1 MSATDTDVM
10 LREWVTVH
18 RKPQPHGM
26 TRAVAGHRHQ
36 VRDLTGQRFGRLVA
50 LRYAGPSRYAKG
62 GAEWECRCDC
72 GNLARV
78 PSASLTSGRTRSCGC
93 LRRDHI
99 RHVNRQRK
107 ETETTM
113 GTVTRCQVCGG
124 LCLTSWQIMCRT
136 CADCL
141 DRQQHWKDRP

>member
-1 MSATDTDVM
+1 MTTTDTDVM

-26 TRAVAGHRHQ
+26 TRAAAGHRHQ

-78 PSASLTSGRTRSCGC
+78 PSTSLTNGRTRSCGC

>member
-1 MSATDTDVM
+1 MTTTDTDVM

-78 PSASLTSGRTRSCGC
+78 PSASLTS
-93 LRRDHI
+93 
-99 RHVNRQRK
+99 
-107 ETETTM
+107 
-113 GTVTRCQVCGG
+113 
-124 LCLTSWQIMCRT
+124 WQIMCRT